1 MLTKQQLNLL
11 TFLDEY
17 MGEHSIAPTFDEM
30 KNAFGSHP
38 LVGEVRGDGM
48 LSSLEFLENKDN
60 LKFFD
65 PAKKIGMQ
73 VSTNLLKEGV
83 IGRAMPHGDILGFA
97 PPLCLSKSEVNII
110 VDSLKKSIDSTYSNI

>member
-1 MLTKQQLNLL
+1 
-11 TFLDEY
+11 
-17 MGEHSIAPTFDEM
+17 
-30 KNAFGSHP
+30 
-38 LVGEVRGDGM
+38 
-48 LSSLEFLENKDN
+48 
-60 LKFFD
+60 
-65 PAKKIGMQ
+65 MQ